1 VELIDIKRDK
11 KTQNKPIETSGSEGY
26 SYGTR
31 LHLTN
36 EEIEKIP
43 SLALLKGGETVK
55 IEAEAKVVGIS
66 ITEDQDGTERRSV
79 ELQITKMGCAA
90 NKPLEKMSPKEYR
103 EARGK

>member
-11 KTQNKPIETSGSEGY
+11 NKPIETLGSEGY